1 MPPQIIINGDGVIS
15 ATYDQRSP
23 KEVSQGVLESGFSL
37 FNDGNTV
44 DPNILQSLE
53 GGQRIFQ
60 QGIKTEIKKDGTRAQ
75 GSYGIQKHGPRQFTG
90 RKMMMICNG
99 RDVKFG
105 ISDIYFMIY

>member
-99 RDVKFG
+99 RDV
-105 ISDIYFMIY
+105 I